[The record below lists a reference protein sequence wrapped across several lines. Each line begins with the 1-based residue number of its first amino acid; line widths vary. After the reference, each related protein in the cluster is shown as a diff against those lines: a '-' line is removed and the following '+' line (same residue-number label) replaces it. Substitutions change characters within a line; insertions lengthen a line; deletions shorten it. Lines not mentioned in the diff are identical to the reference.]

1 MDNPE
6 NRREFIK
13 KAITGGVAL
22 ASLGCFS
29 LRGINSM
36 LCGLHSSPATAFAA
50 HAPDGNTLSSA
61 MNSSARNSSA
71 TNHTEARYYTR
82 LERSRVRCDLCHHR
96 CMIANGDRGFCR
108 VRENDGGRLYS
119 LVYGSVA
126 GLQIDPIEKE
136 PMHHMYPG
144 HHNLCVFTASCNFRC
159 RHCHNWQT
167 SQRAPDEITPR
178 AFSPGEIVN
187 LAISRG
193 TRSISHSINEP
204 TIFYEYMYDISRHA
218 QREGLNTLF
227 HTNGYMREEPL
238 RELLRHMDGVTVDL
252 KAFTDDFYQQVS
264 SAALDPVL
272 QTLKVIREEK
282 VHLEIVYLVIP
293 TLNDDPGKIG
303 NMAAWVRDELGPE
316 IPVHLNRFTPTYQ
329 LTNLPST
336 PVETLEKAAKTARDA
351 GLKFVY
357 VGNVPGHRL
366 NSTFCPGCGER
377 LIHRTHFYVEQKQ
390 MENGRCTSC
399 GYEVYGLWS

>member
-1 MDNPE
+1 MNSTE

-22 ASLGCFS
+22 ASLGCIS
-29 LRGINSM
+29 LRGFNSM
-36 LCGLHSSPATAFAA
+36 LSGVEASSATAFAA
-50 HAPDGNTLSSA
+50 HTPGGNSLSSA
-61 MNSSARNSSA
+61 PGSSASNASA
-71 TNHTEARYYTR
+71 SQQTEARHYTR
-82 LERSRVRCDLCHHR
+82 LERNRVRCDLCHHR
-96 CMIANGDRGFCR
+96 CIIANGDRGFCR

-136 PMHHMYPG
+136 PMHHMFPG
-144 HHNLCVFTASCNFRC
+144 HQNLCVFTASCNFRC
-159 RHCHNWQT
+159 RHCHNWHT
-167 SQRAPDEITPR
+167 SQRGPGEIR
-178 AFSPGEIVN
+178 HQAFSPRDIVN
-187 LAISRG
+187 LAKSRG

-204 TIFYEYMYDISRHA
+204 TIFYEYMYDISREA

-252 KAFTDDFYQQVS
+252 KAFTDDFYRQVS
-264 SAALDPVL
+264 SASLEPVL
-272 QTLKVIREEK
+272 QTLKVIHEEK
-282 VHLEIVYLVIP
+282 AHLEIVYLVIP
-293 TLNDDPGKIG
+293 TLNDDPEEIG
-303 NMAAWVRDELGPE
+303 TMASWIRDELGPE
-316 IPVHLNRFTPTYQ
+316 IPLHLNRFTPTYK
-329 LTNLPST
+329 LTTLPST

-377 LIHRTHFYVEQKQ
+377 LIHRTHFYVESKQ
-390 MENGRCTSC
+390 MENGRCKSC
-399 GYEVYGLWS
+399 GYEIYGLWV